1 MRQLAA
7 RVSVSFVCLLTATIV
22 SAQQSSRSDA
32 VPRVMHITGVVA
44 PANGK
49 SAGSVETITLAI
61 YAEENGGTPL
71 WEETQQ
77 VAIDANGRYTI
88 LLGATRP
95 DGLPL
100 DLFASGEAR
109 WLGRRFEGGGERE
122 QARVLLAS
130 VPYALKAADTDT
142 LAGRPASDYLLSRS
156 AARGTS
162 TGSTQESLPGPEA
175 ILPGAVNGVPKYYS
189 TTDLGVSSIFDIG
202 GLVGVGIHAVT
213 VLVR

>member
-142 LAGRPASDYLLSRS
+142 LAGRPASDYLLC
-156 AARGTS
+156 AAAM
-162 TGSTQESLPGPEA
+162 EA
-175 ILPGAVNGVPKYYS
+175 
-189 TTDLGVSSIFDIG
+189 
-202 GLVGVGIHAVT
+202 
-213 VLVR
+213 